1 MEQSGRITRVF
12 SVFLPSVSLFHRV
25 ASSSSSWSRS
35 DTVRYVLDIMAMLV
49 VVPKVQLVLADAVE
63 VLDETR
69 SAVSTVGQ

>member
-1 MEQSGRITRVF
+1 M
-12 SVFLPSVSLFHRV
+12 
-25 ASSSSSWSRS
+25 
-35 DTVRYVLDIMAMLV
+35 RYVLDIMAMLV